1 MQGLNKQRTIT
12 GTILLV
18 ASTIMFIP
26 LVQSWRGRNIPLVQD
41 LGFSEGSIAPLPAWI
56 AASLFAIAYIAYT
69 FRVVPF
75 VREQQREIS
84 AFKLIGIVAA
94 FASGIMEE
102 VVFRRWLMDTALTQG
117 IGEIGQVL
125 ISGVVFGLAHLV
137 WMSFSR
143 ERHFSLYGCASTV
156 VAGWALGAIYLL
168 SGRELGPCIMAHVA
182 INMVVEP
189 WLVLAAVSGAHTRP
203 VLQVT

>member
-1 MQGLNKQRTIT
+1 MHHSRH
-12 GTILLV
+12 
-18 ASTIMFIP
+18 
-26 LVQSWRGRNIPLVQD
+26 
-41 LGFSEGSIAPLPAWI
+41 GSLRVSSPSRISP
-56 AASLFAIAYIAYT
+56 YT

-75 VREQQREIS
+75 VREVQREIF

-102 VVFRRWLMDTALTQG
+102 VVFRRWLMDTAMAQG
-117 IGEIGQVL
+117 VGEIGQVL
-125 ISGVVFGLAHLV
+125 ISGVVFGLAHLA

-182 INMVVEP
+182 INMVMEP
-189 WLVLAAVSGAHTRP
+189 WLVLAAVSGAPTRP
-203 VLQVT
+203 VMQET

>member
-1 MQGLNKQRTIT
+1 MQGLDKQRTIA

-18 ASTIMFIP
+18 ASAIMFIP
-26 LVQSWRGRNIPLVQD
+26 IVQSWRGRNIPLVQN
-41 LGFSEGSIAPLPAWI
+41 LGFSEGSIAPLSAWI
-56 AASLFAIAYIAYT
+56 IAGLFAVTYIAYT

-102 VVFRRWLMDTALTQG
+102 VVFRRWLMDTAMAQG
-117 IGEIGQVL
+117 VGEIGQVL
-125 ISGVVFGLAHLV
+125 ISGVVFGLAHLA

-143 ERHFSLYGCASTV
+143 ERYFSVYGCASTV
-156 VAGWALGAIYLL
+156 VAGWAFGTIYLL

-182 INMVVEP
+182 INMVMEP
-189 WLVLAAVSGAHTRP
+189 WLVLAAVSGAPTRP
-203 VLQVT
+203 VLQET